1 MNSDDLDL
9 FARIVKAGSI
19 SRAAIEMGVDQST
32 LSRRLGQLEA
42 GLGTRLLHRSG
53 RGVAAT
59 ERGQRLLEYA
69 ATVAGLLAEAE
80 QSLQAGADQGPAQLH
95 IAAQPTL
102 ARMLFAPLAQALR
115 QRYPR
120 ARLRLVEGLASQL
133 LEQLSDGGLDLAILY
148 VPEHPGPL
156 RFDPLL
162 SEGVRL
168 IAPADCPLPGSTV
181 AVGGLGGIPLILPST
196 HHGLRVL
203 AEALAAR
210 HGFVLDVAL
219 ECDGSIAL
227 TRRLVMDGCGCTLL
241 PLAAV
246 ADEVAAGRLKAYRLV
261 EPEVRRSVGLVLGR
275 TRTPPA
281 ALWEAARLVRA
292 QAAALVESGAWPDA
306 RLADG

>member
-181 AVGGLGGIPLILPST
+181 ALGGLGGIPLILPST

-210 HGFVLDVAL
+210 HGFGLDVAL

-281 ALWEAARLVRA
+281 ALWEVARLVRA
-292 QAAALVESGAWPDA
+292 QAAALVQSGAWPDA

>member
-19 SRAAIEMGVDQST
+19 SRAAIEMGLDQST

-42 GLGTRLLHRSG
+42 ELGARLLHRSG
-53 RGVAAT
+53 RGVVAT

-69 ATVAGLLAEAE
+69 AAVSGLLAEA
-80 QSLQAGADQGPAQLH
+80 QGAMQAGGDQGPAQLH
-95 IAAQPTL
+95 IAAQPTI
-102 ARMLFAPLAQALR
+102 ARMLFAPLARALR

-120 ARLRLVEGLASQL
+120 ARLRLVEGLASQI
-133 LEQLSDGGLDLAILY
+133 LEQLSDGELDLAILY

-156 RFDPLL
+156 RFDALL

-168 IAPADCPLPGSTV
+168 IAPADCPRPGGAV
-181 AVGGLGGIPLILPST
+181 AVGELGGIPLILPST

-210 HGFVLDVAL
+210 HGFGLDIAL
-219 ECDGSIAL
+219 ECDGSISL
-227 TRRLVMDGCGCTLL
+227 TRHLVMDGCGCTLL

-246 ADEVAAGRLKAYRLV
+246 ADEVAAGRLKAYRLA
-261 EPEVRRSVGLVLGR
+261 EPDVRRNVGLVLGR

-292 QAAALVESGAWPDA
+292 QAAALVQSGAWPDA
-306 RLADG
+306 RLAEG